1 VSKAVIFCGYR
12 HTIESPRCHYP
23 DAELWMQST
32 SIRNWDWS
40 IYNWSRWFD
49 IHTVGPQAHYPGIQM
64 QRPDVFAWYTR
75 QGNERP
81 ILLGARRT
89 PRLWAA
95 SRIPERRWKP
105 NFGAGRFG
113 CQLDYMAAL
122 ALSEGFDR
130 WILYGMGQPYVSDPG
145 LIQGAQVAQGA
156 LFVSLVDA
164 PGAAAGVEIVFDG
177 PNMFTPE
184 LYGNEP
190 PREQPMTGAYGY
202 DMRSDFEH
210 YTRVQRE
217 GFALTR

>member
-1 VSKAVIFCGYR
+1 VKAVIFCGYR

-49 IHTVGPQAHYPGIQM
+49 IHTVGPQAHYPGIQI

-81 ILLGARRT
+81 IYLVETHPEIMGSVAYPKATMEAAFGARAVRVSARLHGRARAVMKASTAGFSTAWGNPTSAIRT
-89 PRLWAA
+89 HRRRAKWLNAHYSFLWWMRLA
-95 SRIPERRWKP
+95 RQR
-105 NFGAGRFG
+105 
-113 CQLDYMAAL
+113 
-122 ALSEGFDR
+122 
-130 WILYGMGQPYVSDPG
+130 
-145 LIQGAQVAQGA
+145 
-156 LFVSLVDA
+156 
-164 PGAAAGVEIVFDG
+164 GVEIVFDG

-190 PREQPMTGAYGY
+190 PREQPMSGAYGY
-202 DMRSDFEH
+202 DMQSDFEH

>member
-1 VSKAVIFCGYR
+1 MKAVIFCGYR
-12 HTIESPRCHYP
+12 HTVESPRFHHP

-49 IHTVGPQAHYPGIQM
+49 IHTVGPQAHYPGIQI

-81 ILLGARRT
+81 IYLVETHPEIMGSVAY
-89 PRLWAA
+89 PKAA
-95 SRIPERRWKP
+95 MEAE
-105 NFGAGRFG
+105 FGAGRFG

-145 LIQGAQVAQGA
+145 SSKARKWLTAHYSFLWWMRLARQR
-156 LFVSLVDA
+156 
-164 PGAAAGVEIVFDG
+164 GVEIVFDG

-190 PREQPMTGAYGY
+190 PREQPMSGAYGY
-202 DMRSDFEH
+202 DMQSDFEH